1 MAQINLTL
9 NTAAIIQAFA
19 LGRMGCGTDKC
30 LILAP
35 GIHRRGF
42 VYNFYLN

>member
-1 MAQINLTL
+1 MARINLTVDTSL
-9 NTAAIIQAFA
+9 ILQAFA
-19 LGRMGCGTDKC
+19 LGRGMAGNDRL

-35 GIHRRGF
+35 GVHRIGF